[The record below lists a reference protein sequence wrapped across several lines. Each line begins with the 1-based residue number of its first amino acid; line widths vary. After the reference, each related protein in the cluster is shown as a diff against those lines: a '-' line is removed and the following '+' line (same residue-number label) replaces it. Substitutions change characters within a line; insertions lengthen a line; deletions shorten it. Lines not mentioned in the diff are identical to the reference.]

1 MLSFADA
8 VRRCWR
14 RLLGT
19 VPEPAGRRRRLVT
32 VVVSVLALTGATT
45 GVVLATVGGKPAEV
59 TGLSAPVPQFPQ
71 FPQSSPAPTRSTG
84 PVVPMLGGNADG
96 SGTPLAV
103 PVARTTES
111 PSGSPS
117 SGRGTTPAG
126 TTPAGTA
133 PAGTTP
139 TGTAPTGTAPASTA
153 SAGAASPGTGTPSAS
168 PTGASPGST
177 TSAGTQAAGPAR
189 SAKSGGI
196 APLRGLKQ
204 TGLLVVAPFSL
215 SRQVLNAVARQPGV
229 TGAEPIEAA
238 KIKINGAFTAVLGV
252 NPSRFR
258 GYAAKSMAASNR
270 LWQGVAA
277 GGVAVSYT
285 MGTLD
290 KLSLGGQVTVAGRQT
305 ERLPV
310 IAFGTVGIG
319 GVDAVMSDSVARSL
333 GVPAGNAIVVSA
345 PPSNV
350 ASLTARIKAVLP
362 KGAGVEALVTEVTR
376 SGRTSPVGTAPS
388 AADGRGG
395 VSASQLTEALRA
407 AESRK
412 GLPYVWGASGPRSF
426 DCSGL
431 VQWSFA
437 QAGITMPRVA
447 ADQARAGLAVPAA
460 QLQPGDLLFY
470 HTDPTDPGYIS
481 HVAIYLG
488 NGWMI
493 QAPQPG
499 MDVEIVPASFGSQFA
514 GAVRVYPRIAASV
527 ASGLA

>member
-1 MLSFADA
+1 MLNSMLSLADA
-8 VRRCWR
+8 VRRLWR
-14 RLLGT
+14 RLKRT
-19 VPEPAGRRRRLVT
+19 APEPFARRRRLVP
-32 VVVSVLALTGATT
+32 VAISLLALAGATT
-45 GVVLATVGGKPAEV
+45 GVVLATAGGKTAGV
-59 TGLSAPVPQFPQ
+59 SGSAPAVPK
-71 FPQSSPAPTRSTG
+71 SRPAPTRSTG

-96 SGTPLAV
+96 SGKPLAV
-103 PVARTTES
+103 PVAKATAAADRPGTPGRPAPPGSTATPGS
-111 PSGSPS
+111 TVPPGGTATPDAPATSGSPATPRS
-117 SGRGTTPAG
+117 SVR
-126 TTPAGTA
+126 
-133 PAGTTP
+133 
-139 TGTAPTGTAPASTA
+139 
-153 SAGAASPGTGTPSAS
+153 
-168 PTGASPGST
+168 
-177 TSAGTQAAGPAR
+177 AGTQAAGSPR
-189 SAKSGGI
+189 SAKSAAV
-196 APLRGLKQ
+196 APLQGLKQ
-204 TGLLVVAPFSL
+204 AGLLVVAPFSL
-215 SRQVLNAVARQPGV
+215 SRQVLATVTRQPGV

-238 KIKINGAFTAVLGV
+238 KIKINGAYTAVLGV

-258 GYAAKSMAASNR
+258 GYAAPAMAASSR
-270 LWQGVAA
+270 LWQGVAG

-290 KLSLGGQVTVAGRQT
+290 KLSLGGQVTVAGHQT

-319 GVDAVMSDSVARSL
+319 GVDAVVSDSVARSL
-333 GVPAGNAIVVSA
+333 GVPAGNAIIVSA
-345 PPSNV
+345 APSSV

-376 SGRTSPVGTAPS
+376 AGQTSPVGTAPS
-388 AADGRGG
+388 AAAGDGT
-395 VSASQLTEALRA
+395 VSTTQLTAALRA
-407 AESRK
+407 AESRR
-412 GLPYVWGASGPRSF
+412 GLPYVWGASGPASF

-447 ADQARAGLAVPAA
+447 ADQARAGVAVPAT

-514 GAVRVYPRIAASV
+514 GAIRVSPRIAASV
-527 ASGLA
+527 ASGL